1 MSQSQNTNDTIWWE
15 KELSVIRP
23 KLDTF
28 LSGRLPAFRGD
39 HDDLVHETLFALTKH
54 LRKYGSSLP
63 ESWFDSNNTVS
74 SAEKSRFH
82 KLAMVIL
89 KRRIADFFRKR
100 APLSNLSSINTD
112 ALQVADANAP
122 SPERNILLAKMFQ
135 VTLSVLD
142 EMKPKD
148 RDLVMLISEDVQFRK
163 SLGPRERQRLHRIR
177 RRLKDEITR
186 RLGAEASELLGNDP

>member
-1 MSQSQNTNDTIWWE
+1 MTQSQNTNDTVWWE

-23 KLDTF
+23 KLATF
-28 LSGRLPAFRGD
+28 LSRRLPAFSGD
-39 HDDLVHETLFALTKH
+39 HDDLLNDALFALTKH
-54 LRKYGSSLP
+54 LWRYGSSLP
-63 ESWFDSNNTVS
+63 VSWFDSNDTAND
-74 SAEKSRFH
+74 ADKSRFH

-100 APLSNLSSINTD
+100 APLSNLSSIEYD

-122 SPERNILLAKMFQ
+122 SPERKILLAKMFQ

-142 EMKPKD
+142 EMNPTD
-148 RDLVMLISEDVQFRK
+148 RDLVTLISEDVQFRK